1 MRRLFTVQTSTSQ
14 ALKQGLKYKY
24 HSEFWS
30 KNNTKIFLH
39 WHNPLLGPI
48 PKSFPYFRESI
59 NSSSFHHKSTSPCGS
74 LSCLFPHSFF
84 SCHFFLGGEVVID
97 MQDYNYDPP
106 HHHHH
111 HTPSETPPS
120 FSPQGKME
128 MEQKFCL
135 DRGLSWEKWYRHTYK
150 PHLLTP
156 FLFIYTNGAVN
167 GALWG
172 FSIAEWRCQTVCLC
186 VCDCVLVISVSL
198 LLCPGRYST
207 FTWYLIFFFFFF
219 TF

>member
-97 MQDYNYDPP
+97 MQDYNYDPTTTHRQKHP
-106 HHHHH
+106 
-111 HTPSETPPS
+111 PPS
-120 FSPQGKME
+120 RHRAKWRWNRSFVWTEAWAGKSDTDTRISRIYWHHFSLFTLMVPWMVHYGAFQ
-128 MEQKFCL
+128 L
-135 DRGLSWEKWYRHTYK
+135 LSGGVR
-150 PHLLTP
+150 PC
-156 FLFIYTNGAVN
+156 V
-167 GALWG
+167 
-172 FSIAEWRCQTVCLC
+172 CVCVTVC
-186 VCDCVLVISVSL
+186 
-198 LLCPGRYST
+198 
-207 FTWYLIFFFFFF
+207 
-219 TF
+219 